1 MRGSPQTPPRSRGIL
16 SSKYAPPNAERA
28 REPDVATT
36 TESTEIPRLEREIAE
51 LEARRAEIEN
61 RIADAKIRLA
71 EARRKHKPAERGRY
85 AELATAARVP
95 EDWSPAYRR
104 IDIDGPQ
111 LPKNFGEVVR
121 ELRFMKHG
129 PDLQDRETY
138 RNFVADYRQIANGTL
153 EGFSRGNPSLKLR
166 EVREGYPEWSQT
178 HFRTA
183 LMAVAETGR
192 TVEVQTFDQLAE
204 ALEARMRT
212 ASEDCGVHIFYSNLY
227 TQRMNEILRDF
238 LRKSPSEW
246 RSRAPEQAWF
256 TDDRERAMISFGGL
270 RVARYQKADSEGNGG
285 GITDIH
291 PGNLRQALDTF
302 LRDALPRMPRT
313 ASWPQRPASGA
324 FSIRRKR
331 ETFFPS

>member
-1 MRGSPQTPPRSRGIL
+1 MR
-16 SSKYAPPNAERA
+16 PPNAERA

-36 TESTEIPRLEREIAE
+36 TESTEIFRLEREIAE
-51 LEARRAEIEN
+51 LEARRAEIED

-71 EARRKHKPAERGRY
+71 EARRKPKPAERRRY

-111 LPKNFGEVVR
+111 LPKNFGVVVR
-121 ELRFMKHG
+121 ELRFIKYD
-129 PDLQDRETY
+129 PDFQSRETY
-138 RNFVADYRQIANGTL
+138 RNVIGDFRQVASGTL
-153 EGFSRGNPSLKLR
+153 EGPSRTDPSFNLR
-166 EVREGYPEWSQT
+166 KFREAYPEWSQT

-192 TVEVQTFDQLAE
+192 TVEVQTFEQLAE

-212 ASEDCGVHIFYSNLY
+212 ASEDFGFHPFYSDGY
-227 TQRMNEILRDF
+227 TLRMNEILRDF
-238 LRKSPSEW
+238 LRNAPPEW
-246 RSRAPEQAWF
+246 RKHGSVQARF
-256 TDDRERAMISFGGL
+256 TDEPERAMISLGGL
-270 RVARYQKADSEGNGG
+270 RVARYQKADPEGNGG

-302 LRDALPRMPRT
+302 LRDALPHMPRT
-313 ASWPQRPASGA
+313 AS
-324 FSIRRKR
+324 
-331 ETFFPS
+331 